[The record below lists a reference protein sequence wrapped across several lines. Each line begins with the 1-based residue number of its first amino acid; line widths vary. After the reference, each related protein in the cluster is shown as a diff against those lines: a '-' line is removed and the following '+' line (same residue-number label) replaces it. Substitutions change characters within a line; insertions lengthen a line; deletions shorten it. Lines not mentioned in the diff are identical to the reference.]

1 MFGIYTLT
9 DRDSTHWILV
19 QSVQGSGQVA
29 MATAHDL
36 KDSSGDFCTR
46 AYKGHSE
53 ILISR
58 EIVRKLDHES

>member
-1 MFGIYTLT
+1 MFGIYTLMNK
-9 DRDSTHWILV
+9 DSTHWILV
-19 QSVQGSGQVA
+19 QSVRGSEQVA
-29 MATAHDL
+29 TETAHDL